1 MRGQQGGLLHRDLGA
16 PGLDREADAA
26 MQLFAMAREHRAVH
40 DLAQAGLGEPMQRAL
55 RLDDPRGRQPLER
68 AIDVDLRAV
77 DRAKER
83 GVEGA
88 TDDRR
93 RVQDPSVRG
102 GYRVDA
108 PQQELLQRFGER
120 RSV

>member
-1 MRGQQGGLLHRDLGA
+1 
-16 PGLDREADAA
+16 
-26 MQLFAMAREHRAVH
+26 
-40 DLAQAGLGEPMQRAL
+40 MQRAL
-55 RLDDPRGRQPLER
+55 GLDDPRGRQPLER
-68 AIDVDLRAV
+68 AIDVDLRAI

-83 GVEGA
+83 GVERA
-88 TDDRR
+88 TDDGR

-120 RSV
+120 RPVREIDQRRRAFALHDHPAAREEPHRLLAVRRVALRALRDLTVDVA